1 MRALSPSP
9 VELFRL
15 EPSWDHAAG
24 RGVYPVHVIRYA
36 VDRQRRHTY
45 VRWHMKT
52 SFFFFLLRTLFSYMP
67 NQAVMNLSLSY
78 SGIYWRLFLVSSSY
92 RYIEKNPYICYTS
105 NLSPPCSCRVLAVLN
120 MHCFT
125 VYTLLLWQPKVCWKY
140 GPNKRRNNR
149 FALAVFICL
158 DGSFPISCLSCFAQ
172 VREPKSE

>member
-1 MRALSPSP
+1 MLRA
-9 VELFRL
+9 
-15 EPSWDHAAG
+15 AAS
-24 RGVYPVHVIRYA
+24 IRYMLSGMLLTGS
-36 VDRQRRHTY
+36 VVTLTFGDIWKR
-45 VRWHMKT
+45 V
-52 SFFFFLLRTLFSYMP
+52 FFFLLRTLFSYMP

>member
-1 MRALSPSP
+1 MLRA
-9 VELFRL
+9 
-15 EPSWDHAAG
+15 AAS
-24 RGVYPVHVIRYA
+24 IRYMLSGMLLTGS
-36 VDRQRRHTY
+36 VVTLTFGDIWKR
-45 VRWHMKT
+45 V
-52 SFFFFLLRTLFSYMP
+52 FFFFLLRTLFSYMP